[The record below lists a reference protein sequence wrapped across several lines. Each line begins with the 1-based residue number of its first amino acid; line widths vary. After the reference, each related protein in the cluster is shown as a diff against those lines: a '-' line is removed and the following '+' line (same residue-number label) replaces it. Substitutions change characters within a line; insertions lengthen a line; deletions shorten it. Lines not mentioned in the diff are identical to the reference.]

1 VIDRGRREA
10 EMDEQDTSRA
20 TAPAHDPGTPKGE
33 EIAKKEGP
41 EPGRDEGET
50 TDTGRATGTST
61 PRFYTGVH
69 PDDKGPIDPDSPTLT
84 TP

>member
-1 VIDRGRREA
+1 LIENRRET
-10 EMDEQDTSRA
+10 EMEEEDTSRA
-20 TAPAHDPGTPKGE
+20 TAPAHEPGTPKGE
-33 EIAKKEGP
+33 EVAKKAGP
-41 EPGRDEGET
+41 EAGREGDT
-50 TDTGRATGTST
+50 TDAGRATGTST

>member
-1 VIDRGRREA
+1 ME
-10 EMDEQDTSRA
+10 EEETSRA
-20 TAPAHDPGTPKGE
+20 TMPAHEPGTPEGQEVAQK
-33 EIAKKEGP
+33 AGP
-41 EPGRDEGET
+41 EAGREESGT
-50 TDTGRATGTST
+50 TDAGRATGTST

>member
-1 VIDRGRREA
+1 
-10 EMDEQDTSRA
+10 MDEQDTSRA

-33 EIAKKEGP
+33 ELVKKEGQ
-41 EPGRDEGET
+41 EAGRDQTDT

-61 PRFYTGVH
+61 PRFYTGVY
-69 PDDKGPIDPDSPTLT
+69 PDDKGPIDPNSPTLT

>member
-1 VIDRGRREA
+1 
-10 EMDEQDTSRA
+10 MDEQDTSRA
-20 TAPAHDPGTPKGE
+20 TAPTHEPGTTKGE
-33 EIAKKEGP
+33 ELAQQGGSEAGREEG
-41 EPGRDEGET
+41 DS
-50 TDTGRATGTST
+50 TDAGRATGTST